1 MNPVRGKK
9 PKVSASLAMPSWTSN
24 GMKFRALL
32 FGVAIL
38 FTLVPAAAFATTTPV
53 AQKPYCTLSAS
64 RSAVELGKTVN
75 LSWQS
80 QYATQ
85 GFITSIGAVGTNGMQ
100 GVIPT
105 GSGTTYVGTFTGPG
119 GTGNCSITI
128 SIIQPN
134 GSGGDATSPGTV
146 TSPGSTGVQNPG
158 LVNPTSGIGGSS
170 NMVDDPGSSGVLYP
184 GTVDTPG
191 GVGAPGTVQAPDR
204 LSPSQSADS
213 PTTLPPANEITLDK
227 TPSKGLIP
235 CSGIDCQACHLAS
248 LAQRIINFLI
258 GLSIPLAAA
267 MFAYA
272 GVIYFT
278 SGVVDKIEKAHK
290 IFKSVGI
297 GFMIVLGAWLGI
309 QTVLKTILA
318 DEYYKSWNTIQ
329 CVGAGARP
337 MDKTIGQLLSVLP
350 GLNTLAPVNSSFND
364 RTGVFSGG
372 LTPICSG
379 EGYQLSYD
387 MGGNQT
393 CWNESN
399 DSYQT
404 PTYNNPDTS
413 NYGRAGALCAPG
425 NPACS
430 PAALQALGFE
440 PQEANAMSCIAVTE
454 SGGNPYTRPSETGAC
469 GLFQITNRTSKSNW
483 QNPAYHGDGC
493 GVTTSCNDPRCNA
506 QTAQIMFNEQGYQPW
521 TGIDPKTG
529 KPWNPNARA
538 CVQKHDPD
546 AYYNQ
551 VL

>member
-1 MNPVRGKK
+1 
-9 PKVSASLAMPSWTSN
+9 
-24 GMKFRALL
+24 MKFRALL

-38 FTLVPAAAFATTTPV
+38 FTLVPAAALATTTPIT
-53 AQKPYCTLSAS
+53 QKPYCTLSAS

-85 GFITSIGAVGTNGMQ
+85 GFITSIGTVGTNGMQ

-134 GSGGDATSPGTV
+134 GIVPE
-146 TSPGSTGVQNPG
+146 
-158 LVNPTSGIGGSS
+158 
-170 NMVDDPGSSGVLYP
+170 
-184 GTVDTPG
+184 
-191 GVGAPGTVQAPDR
+191 PDK
-204 LSPSQSADS
+204 LPPSQSADS
-213 PTTLPPANEITLDK
+213 PTTLPPANDIMLSNTQ
-227 TPSKGLIP
+227 SKGLIP

>member
-1 MNPVRGKK
+1 
-9 PKVSASLAMPSWTSN
+9 
-24 GMKFRALL
+24 MKFRALL

-38 FTLVPAAAFATTTPV
+38 FTLVPAAALATTTPIT
-53 AQKPYCTLSAS
+53 QKPYCTLSAS

-85 GFITSIGAVGTNGMQ
+85 GFITSIGTVGTNGMQ

-134 GSGGDATSPGTV
+134 GIVPE
-146 TSPGSTGVQNPG
+146 
-158 LVNPTSGIGGSS
+158 
-170 NMVDDPGSSGVLYP
+170 
-184 GTVDTPG
+184 
-191 GVGAPGTVQAPDR
+191 PDK
-204 LSPSQSADS
+204 LPPSQSADS
-213 PTTLPPANEITLDK
+213 PTTLPPANDIMLSNTQ
-227 TPSKGLIP
+227 SKGLIP

-329 CVGAGARP
+329 CVGTGAR
-337 MDKTIGQLLSVLP
+337 IGTDPNKPISINSLLSVLP
-350 GLNTLAPVNSSFND
+350 GLNTLAPAPTSIQTIYDAGGNVGANVPGGGFYDVSTGC
-364 RTGVFSGG
+364 RTGAYLQSDGQCMDAFGS
-372 LTPICSG
+372 
-379 EGYQLSYD
+379 
-387 MGGNQT
+387 
-393 CWNESN
+393 
-399 DSYQT
+399 
-404 PTYNNPDTS
+404 TYAPVDT
-413 NYGRAGALCAPG
+413 NALRAGGFAGTAQWNQQLTE
-425 NPACS
+425 ACS
-430 PAALQALGFE
+430 KNGLDDCL
-440 PQEANAMSCIAVTE
+440 IAQSVLFRE
-454 SGGNPYTRPSETGAC
+454 SGGQAGAVSNKGAGGLLQIMPATARGLDPDRLGGMSDAEVRQILTSEPFYNLDLGTKELSRLNTKYQGDVASIAAAYNGGDKANVC
-469 GLFQITNRTSKSNW
+469 GRDCMRECGGGTAW
-483 QNPAYHGDGC
+483 Q
-493 GVTTSCNDPRCNA
+493 CNA
-506 QTAQIMFNEQGYQPW
+506 FPGYAE
-521 TGIDPKTG
+521 TRKYV
-529 KPWNPNARA
+529 PNVVATYKSLR
-538 CVQKHDPD
+538 K
-546 AYYNQ
+546 
-551 VL
+551 

>member
-38 FTLVPAAAFATTTPV
+38 FTLVPAAALATTTPV
-53 AQKPYCTLSAS
+53 AKKPYCTLSAS

-128 SIIQPN
+128 SIIQP
-134 GSGGDATSPGTV
+134 SG
-146 TSPGSTGVQNPG
+146 
-158 LVNPTSGIGGSS
+158 
-170 NMVDDPGSSGVLYP
+170 
-184 GTVDTPG
+184 G
-191 GVGAPGTVQAPDR
+191 GVGDVGTVPEPDR
-204 LSPSQSADS
+204 LPPSQSADA

-235 CSGIDCQACHLAS
+235 CSGLDCQTCHLAS

-309 QTVLKTILA
+309 QTILKTILA
-318 DEYYKSWNTIQ
+318 PSYYASWNTIQ
-329 CVGAGARP
+329 C
-337 MDKTIGQLLSVLP
+337 IGTGGRLGTDPNKPISINSLLSVLP
-350 GLNTLAPVNSSFND
+350 GLNTNALTPTDQSSFNSNFN
-364 RTGVFSGG
+364 GGGSGPSG
-372 LTPICSG
+372 KCTG
-379 EGYQLSYD
+379 EGFYYMSD
-387 MGGNQT
+387 GG
-393 CWNESN
+393 ESN
-399 DSYQT
+399 CF
-404 PTYNNPDTS
+404 NPDTGEFMDPAYTYS
-413 NYGRAGALCAPG
+413 NIGTGGCSQDALSSAWGSNAG
-425 NPACS
+425 
-430 PAALQALGFE
+430 
-440 PQEANAMSCIAVTE
+440 AMSCIVPGE
-454 SGGNPYTRPSETGAC
+454 SSCDPNALSSTDFTSDGNSFSAGFYQVNISAGKDKYGNVVSGDPHNLNFEAC
-469 GLFQITNRTSKSNW
+469 SQAAGWSGSLNCGSAFIGTNYKATVQDKQRYDACIVAA
-483 QNPAYHGDGC
+483 QNKAC
-493 GVTTSCNDPRCNA
+493 
-506 QTAQIMFNEQGYQPW
+506 NEQAAQA
-521 TGIDPKTG
+521 IF
-529 KPWNPNARA
+529 
-538 CVQKHDPD
+538 QKQGFC
-546 AYYNQ
+546 AWGAAKNCN
-551 VL
+551 LGC